1 MPTTKIW
8 LSQPHKQHS
17 SAHVFTM
24 VVKYY
29 ILSLLSLFVSNEQQL
44 NHPDIRKPVIAQAE
58 YILLAITSD
67 RGRA

>member
-1 MPTTKIW
+1 
-8 LSQPHKQHS
+8 
-17 SAHVFTM
+17 M

-67 RGRA
+67 RGRVKSIVSWLSDAM